1 MYYVANFSAKDK
13 VNIYLAV
20 CKSLN
25 EPNRTALNECIQ
37 CRTLKYRASLI
48 RAYVLPQKANTDFS
62 RSASRC
68 MLCIYTLEIPS
79 VLVHFFLLC
88 SVVDFSF
95 DFSLFLV
102 RIFLFPIAF
111 ALIPYTNILILQ
123 IPSQMLFFYVST
135 STDKV
140 CTHIHGHFIPWN
152 KCSFWSWRLL
162 FIILSLN
169 ICLLTFAHFELSNV
183 ICYIIFLQNLPDR
196 PYVFFDFRFLSSA
209 SWNLMI
215 KICVQKVSSNFFL
228 LLFFIKDALFP
239 RITVACNKINKQRF
253 KLPYLFPFYTYKYVR
268 YV

>member
-1 MYYVANFSAKDK
+1 MY
-13 VNIYLAV
+13 
-20 CKSLN
+20 
-25 EPNRTALNECIQ
+25 
-37 CRTLKYRASLI
+37 
-48 RAYVLPQKANTDFS
+48 
-62 RSASRC
+62 
-68 MLCIYTLEIPS
+68 IYTLEIPS
-79 VLVHFFLLC
+79 VLVHFFLLY

-123 IPSQMLFFYVST
+123 IPFQMLFYVST

-140 CTHIHGHFIPWN
+140 CTHIHGHFILWN

-196 PYVFFDFRFLSSA
+196 PYILIFAFSLPPAEGR
-209 SWNLMI
+209 MI
-215 KICVQKVSSNFFL
+215 KICVRKVSWNFSSHQRRTFSSHH
-228 LLFFIKDALFP
+228 
-239 RITVACNKINKQRF
+239 CCMQQNKQ
-253 KLPYLFPFYTYKYVR
+253 TTV
-268 YV
+268 

>member
-79 VLVHFFLLC
+79 VLVHFFLLYT
-88 SVVDFSF
+88 VVDFSF
-95 DFSLFLV
+95 DFSLYLV

-123 IPSQMLFFYVST
+123 IPSQMLFYVST

-140 CTHIHGHFIPWN
+140 CTHIHGQFIPWN
-152 KCSFWSWRLL
+152 KCSFWSWRSL

-169 ICLLTFAHFELSNV
+169 ICLLTFAHFELSSR
-183 ICYIIFLQNLPDR
+183 ICYIIFQQNLTDR
-196 PYVFFDFRFLSSA
+196 SYIFDFCFLCSAYWRSHDQDLRAKSFMIFFFHQRRTFSSHHCC
-209 SWNLMI
+209 M
-215 KICVQKVSSNFFL
+215 QQ
-228 LLFFIKDALFP
+228 
-239 RITVACNKINKQRF
+239 NKQ
-253 KLPYLFPFYTYKYVR
+253 TSV
-268 YV
+268 

>member
-48 RAYVLPQKANTDFS
+48 RAYILPQKANTDFS

-169 ICLLTFAHFELSNV
+169 ILPLNFCAFWAFKRNLLYYFPREFAGSSL
-183 ICYIIFLQNLPDR
+183 C
-196 PYVFFDFRFLSSA
+196 FFDFRFLSSA
-209 SWNLMI
+209 SWRSHDQDLRA
-215 KICVQKVSSNFFL
+215 KSFVKFFL

>member
-1 MYYVANFSAKDK
+1 MVWLNFARNACDCACLRIADIKTIEVLVSALILPIHMYYVANFSAKDK

-79 VLVHFFLLC
+79 VLVHFFLLY

-123 IPSQMLFFYVST
+123 IPSQMLFF
-135 STDKV
+135 
-140 CTHIHGHFIPWN
+140 
-152 KCSFWSWRLL
+152 
-162 FIILSLN
+162 
-169 ICLLTFAHFELSNV
+169 
-183 ICYIIFLQNLPDR
+183 
-196 PYVFFDFRFLSSA
+196 
-209 SWNLMI
+209 M
-215 KICVQKVSSNFFL
+215 
-228 LLFFIKDALFP
+228 
-239 RITVACNKINKQRF
+239 
-253 KLPYLFPFYTYKYVR
+253 
-268 YV
+268 